1 MNHKRPKNKE
11 KIQYRYM
18 SASLALAELKELGY
32 TIDYNV
38 EKEQIKRDTSNFD
51 ITYIYRYEGDS
62 NPDDESSVYG
72 IINSLNDEKGVY
84 VVGNLGTDDEI
95 DQFLIQL
102 EIKRRTIE

>member
-1 MNHKRPKNKE
+1 MKQNQHSMKE

-62 NPDDESSVYG
+62 NPDDESIVYG
-72 IINSLNDEKGVY
+72 IKTESGEKGVF
-84 VVGNLGTDDEI
+84 VAGFSPNSESDAAQVLRAI
-95 DQFLIQL
+95 S
-102 EIKRRTIE
+102 IKEKKQ